1 MKIFK
6 TGDKPINNF
15 KIFIITA
22 FALALTACSQPSVKT
37 NSDNKQSLKADF
49 HRIVEDN
56 LLNSAHKEH
65 IAANGGEDHDFFI
78 SNRLNNLTKKLVT
91 ANNFSA
97 KKITPILLKS
107 DSVNAYSLGSN
118 SSFAYVYVTKGLIDF
133 VQNDDQ
139 LAAILA
145 HEISHIILGHYFAST
160 KSSGSQFNQTKELE
174 ADRYSIKLLKNAG
187 FKLQQFNI
195 FLEHL
200 DILQAKLKIA
210 NPQDY
215 PSNKKRIQNISK
227 AITSI

>member
-6 TGDKPINNF
+6 TGDKPIKNF

-37 NSDNKQSLKADF
+37 NSGNKQSLKADF

-97 KKITPILLKS
+97 KTVSAVLLKS

-118 SSFAYVYVTKGLIDF
+118 SSFSFIYVTKGLVKF

-139 LAAILA
+139 LAAVLA
-145 HEISHIILGHYFAST
+145 HEISHIILGHHLARI
-160 KSSGSQFNQTKELE
+160 KSSGSKFNQRQELE
-174 ADRYSIKLLKNAG
+174 ADRYSIKLLKKAG
-187 FKLQQFNI
+187 FKVQQSI
-195 FLEHL
+195 KLLERL
-200 DILQAKLKIA
+200 DILQAKQKFL

-215 PSNKKRIQNISK
+215 PSNKKRIQNLNKVIA
-227 AITSI
+227 AI